1 MVYLS
6 QLLRKDNFLTIEAIV
21 EIISDKFDGFSYTE
35 KKKTLFFFF
44 CTTKINKT
52 KRWEVKQQI
61 GEIVA
66 VNITAKNLIPRHFG
80 VLYKAYRAP
89 SRCHWTDGQS
99 QE

>member
-21 EIISDKFDGFSYTE
+21 EIISDKFGGFSYIE
-35 KKKTLFFFF
+35 KRKHFFFF

-66 VNITAKNLIPRHFG
+66 VNKTAKNLIPRRFG
-80 VLYKAYRAP
+80 ILYKAYGAP
-89 SRCHWTDGQS
+89 SRHYWTDGQS